1 MPSAWVQSIWSSRRA
16 KGAVCPVRHSSDCEP
31 PHRYRRDMTDLPAPQ
46 SPTLPPPGWYP
57 APNMASTNRYWDG
70 RAWTDHVAPV
80 ATAGGAPASAASPS
94 GIVALGYISAILLPI
109 VGFVIGLTQINRKG
123 GVGIILVS
131 ILSFIVW
138 YALLTS

>member
-1 MPSAWVQSIWSSRRA
+1 
-16 KGAVCPVRHSSDCEP
+16 
-31 PHRYRRDMTDLPAPQ
+31 
-46 SPTLPPPGWYP
+46 
-57 APNMASTNRYWDG
+57 MASTNRYWDG
-70 RAWTDHVAPV
+70 QAWTDHVAP
-80 ATAGGAPASAASPS
+80 APTAGVTPASAPSSS
-94 GIVALGYISAILLPI
+94 GITALGYISAILLPI